1 MSYFR
6 FWTSAYLAMGRMGNC
21 EMCGHTGTTFTLY
34 ESTDLQSW
42 ALTTTNI
49 IPDKPGGASAA
60 LYTPVLAFNKKL
72 N

>member
-1 MSYFR
+1 
-6 FWTSAYLAMGRMGNC
+6 MGNC